1 MTELRRGAAMAA
13 VTPPFERKP
22 SLRPMLLQG
31 VAGLVLGAV
40 LTVGAVAWSQGVLGF
55 LGLMTVLGSLAWI
68 SLGVVRHYAGRLR
81 RS

>member
-1 MTELRRGAAMAA
+1 MM
-13 VTPPFERKP
+13 V
-22 SLRPMLLQG
+22 QG
-31 VAGLVLGAV
+31 VAGLAVGAG
-40 LTVGAVAWSQGVLGF
+40 LTVCAVAWSQGVLGF